1 MLLTLT
7 QKQVKLLEHQ
17 RQRKFFSGGR
27 METIIVNLGEKSYP
41 INISTNGWNDL
52 RNVIPEKYKMRTV
65 MVVSDENVHPVYFE
79 NMRHLLESFGSRV
92 FSAVITAGESSK
104 SLNVYENLITK
115 ALQYGLNRKSAI
127 IALGGGVAGDLAG
140 FVASTYMRGIDFIQI
155 PTSLLS
161 MVDSSV
167 GGKVAVNHPLAKNII
182 GAFYQPE
189 FVYINV
195 RTLATLPVRE
205 FSSGM
210 AELIKHGFIYDNVF
224 LQSLDDNMDKLMSLD
239 LSALAEAIATSCR
252 IKAGIVEQ
260 DEKETGIRAILN
272 FGHTVGHAIEA
283 VAGYDKYTHGEA
295 VSIGMIYESLIAKE
309 MGLVDDVYIERL
321 RSILK
326 RAMLPTEIKDI
337 DTGKLIERMSYDKK
351 NQDKGITF
359 VLPTDYG
366 KVEIFKDIGNDLI
379 KRVLN

>member
-1 MLLTLT
+1 MD
-7 QKQVKLLEHQ
+7 
-17 RQRKFFSGGR
+17 
-27 METIIVNLGEKSYP
+27 TIIVNLGEKSYP
-41 INISTNGWNDL
+41 IHISKDGWNDL
-52 RNVIPEKYKMRTV
+52 LNVIPEKYKTRTILI
-65 MVVSDENVHPVYFE
+65 VSDENVNPIYFE
-79 NMRHLLESFGSRV
+79 NMQHLLESFGAKV
-92 FSAVITAGESSK
+92 FSAVISAGENSK
-104 SLNVYENLITK
+104 SLDVYENLITQ

-140 FVASTYMRGIDFIQI
+140 FVAATYMRGIDFIQI
-155 PTSLLS
+155 PTSLLA

-167 GGKVAVNHPLAKNII
+167 GGKVAVNHSLAKNII

-195 RTLATLPVRE
+195 RTLATLPKRE
-205 FSSGM
+205 FASGM
-210 AELIKHGFIYDNVF
+210 AELIKHGFIYDKNF
-224 LQSLDDNMDKLMSLD
+224 LNSLIANMDKLMSLD
-239 LSALAEAIATSCR
+239 FDVLAEAVTISCR
-252 IKAGIVEQ
+252 IKAQIVEQ

-295 VSIGMIYESLIAKE
+295 ISIGMVYESLIAKE
-309 MGLVDDVYIERL
+309 MGLVDDIYIERL

-326 RAMLPTEIKDI
+326 RAMLPTVMKDI

-351 NQDKGITF
+351 NQDNGITF

-366 KVEIFKDIGNDLI
+366 KVKIFNDIGNDLI